1 MSQIQR
7 KANAEPK
14 KLFKYY
20 IDKNTVEDA
29 KEDPFFYRVNRWRFN
44 SYNANRCIH

>member
-7 KANAEPK
+7 KPNSEPR

-20 IDKNTVEDA
+20 IDKNMADDA
-29 KEDPFFYRVNRWRFN
+29 KE
-44 SYNANRCIH
+44 